1 MFSFILLIPADLP
14 VLLDFIYRFY
24 FSLKTTLIG
33 MSIPV
38 SIREKKEDVTMLES
52 LTWLSWWVWSKLE
65 LELSKYYSG
74 FKMFADSC
82 TILLGNVFGLL
93 HRGKYLCLNSNCYVN
108 TNFHINKV
116 GLVKSRER
124 QLRWDLGIWILPPYT
139 PQQGAWAWEPHWWRL
154 ARSKPKYWEHKC
166 PSLLIPKLKYMTKGK
181 QNSYTES
188 I

>member
-14 VLLDFIYRFY
+14 VLLDFIYKFY

-38 SIREKKEDVTMLES
+38 SIGEKKEDVTMLES

-93 HRGKYLCLNSNCYVN
+93 HRGKYLCLNSDCYVN

-116 GLVKSRER
+116 GLWWKAERGSSDGIWASGSFLPAHLSREHG
-124 QLRWDLGIWILPPYT
+124 LESHTGDVL
-139 PQQGAWAWEPHWWRL
+139 QGANL
-154 ARSKPKYWEHKC
+154 S
-166 PSLLIPKLKYMTKGK
+166 
-181 QNSYTES
+181 TES
-188 I
+188 TNVPHS